1 MQPTTR
7 QQLKNY
13 ALRQLG
19 APVIQI
25 NVDDTQLEDRLDDSI
40 MFWTLYHPFGS
51 KRVFLRLVM
60 DPSLLTFTTP
70 DIVGLGFHVGD
81 TITGSNSGATASI
94 TIRGGETASQLGIFE
109 IKGTFQMGELVT
121 CTQTDAQA
129 VLVSTPNFYSEGT
142 MQREYVP
149 MDPKVL
155 GVAQILPFFNKQ
167 NGSYLFNVNYQF
179 MMSLLDL
186 RAIARSDL
194 NSYVVSRQYMDML
207 SFELGMHP
215 SFEFNVREGNLY
227 ITMDWTKD
235 IAPWDLVVVEAYV
248 ALDET
253 TVTGMWSDPWL
264 KKYTTALFKKQWG
277 SNIKKYQGIAL
288 PGGVTLDGKS
298 IFDEAV
304 QEIKDLETELQTK
317 AAPLQFF
324 VG

>member
-1 MQPTTR
+1 MQPVTR
-7 QQLKNY
+7 QQLKLY

-25 NVDDTQLEDRLDDSI
+25 NVDDTQLEDRLDDAI
-40 MFWTLYHPFGS
+40 MFWQLYHPYGS
-51 KRVFLRLVM
+51 RRMYTRIVM
-60 DPSLLTFTTP
+60 DPSLLTFTAP
-70 DIVGLGFHVGD
+70 DIVSLGFHPGD
-81 TITGSNSGATASI
+81 TITGAMSGATATVS
-94 TIRGGETASQLGIFE
+94 IRGGETASQLGIIN
-109 IKGTFQMGELVT
+109 IKGTFLLGELVS
-121 CTQTDAQA
+121 CAQTDADA
-129 VLVSTPNFYSEGT
+129 VLVSTSNFYSEGT
-142 MQREYVP
+142 LQKEYVP

-194 NSYVVSRQYMDML
+194 NSYVSSRQYMDML

-235 IAPWDLVVVEAYV
+235 VSPWDLIVVESYV

-253 TVTGMWSDPWL
+253 IVTGMWADPWL

-277 SNIKKYQGIAL
+277 SNIKKYQGIQM
-288 PGGVTLDGKS
+288 PGGVTLDGKT
-298 IFDEAV
+298 IFDEAMA
-304 QEIKDLETELQTK
+304 EIKDLEDELQTK